1 MSSNSI
7 AAMCCSGLVAIALLW
22 ADASSAQP
30 TIDTLPR
37 YNAPTSGTR
46 ASARVAGGINRGN
59 HDESL
64 SVTVIAPD
72 HTGLTTLAQPT
83 LYWYA
88 SRPIAGTVELTIQD
102 EQATQPLLESKL
114 KLNNQAGLIPVRLS
128 ELGVR
133 LSAEHEDRWSI
144 AIVSDANQR
153 SRDVVT
159 SGFVKRVA
167 AGDSVR
173 KRLGNPSGTNHSG
186 TDSSAANPVFALAEE
201 GLWYDALAKLSE
213 QIDQA
218 PRDEQ
223 LRRQRAALLEQIGL
237 PVIAEFDRNSSR

>member
-1 MSSNSI
+1 MSSKSI

-133 LSAEHEDRWSI
+133 LSAEHEYRWSI

-167 AGDSVR
+167 AGDSLR
-173 KRLGNPSGTNHSG
+173 KRLANPSGTDPSG
-186 TDSSAANPVFALAEE
+186 ANPVFALAEE